1 MKKIVI
7 ALSALMIAMA
17 MTACGGKTE
26 DTAET
31 TAAETTVSETT
42 VADTV
47 AESEE
52 TSAEVSETEAEAEAT
67 ETEATE
73 SETES
78 VSDAET
84 DATESEAA
92 ENEEAAT
99 VNPLTDIAN
108 AVIAEGEWPAMMEM
122 TDEAMLKDYYLLDPA
137 NENYQA
143 MIVMMCP
150 MSANMCE
157 VIIVKA
163 TDVAAAEEDL
173 NARREKALT
182 MDAFYPDDVTK
193 AENSI
198 VGSSGE
204 YAYFLMCG
212 DSAKAEEALLAAIG

>member
-1 MKKIVI
+1 MKKIII
-7 ALSALMIAMA
+7 ALSALMIAAA
-17 MTACGGKTE
+17 MTACGGKNE

-42 VADTV
+42 VADTA

-52 TSAEVSETEAEAEAT
+52 TSAEVSETEAEAETTEAEAAEA
-67 ETEATE
+67 ETEAAE
-73 SETES
+73 SEE
-78 VSDAET
+78 VV
-84 DATESEAA
+84 